1 MKAVSSDIDYVKS
14 CCPPNVYRSVWDRLV
29 KEIFGPMPI
38 GMNGELQIP
47 NIDVWED
54 GVERLNDSE
63 PYSFTVTTEEGE
75 DAPLPGDAILYKGVY
90 YIIGE
95 VDES

>member
-1 MKAVSSDIDYVKS
+1 MKAVSSDISYVKS

-54 GVERLNDSE
+54 DVVKLNNTE
-63 PYSFTVTTEEGE
+63 PYSFTVWTDDD
-75 DAPLPGDAILYKGVY
+75 DAPKPGDAILYKGVY

-95 VDES
+95 VDQS